1 MAETKWWFI
10 ISVYYMKLKGDTP
23 RPWPSWKA
31 SLMTWYLS
39 KDLNECG
46 YVGADFSGQMQQ
58 QNKPEVRLY
67 FGFLGDSKEAGVEKQ
82 SEEWPGC
89 REKSGLERESQ
100 EQMRWCP
107 VSRGDSQVLLQMWW
121 QLTRQ
126 FWTEQWWN
134 QIYVFNTQIWL
145 LQKEKTIKGRETA
158 ARLMEA
164 TAFL

>member
-82 SEEWPGC
+82 SEDWPGC
-89 REKSGLERESQ
+89 REKSGLERGSQ
-100 EQMRWCP
+100 EQMRWCL
-107 VSRGDSQVLLQMWW
+107 VSRGDSLGFYSKCDGNSLDS
-121 QLTRQ
+121 
-126 FWTEQWWN
+126 FEQSSDG
-134 QIYVFNTQIWL
+134 IRFT
-145 LQKEKTIKGRETA
+145 
-158 ARLMEA
+158 
-164 TAFL
+164 FLIHRFGCYRKKRP